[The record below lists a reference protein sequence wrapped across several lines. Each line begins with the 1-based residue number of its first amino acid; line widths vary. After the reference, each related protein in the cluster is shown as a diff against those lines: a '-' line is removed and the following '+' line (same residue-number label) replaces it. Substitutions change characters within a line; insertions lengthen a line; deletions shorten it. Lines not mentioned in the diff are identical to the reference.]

1 MAHMAKFKASAS
13 GHMMSH
19 YDRSK
24 QNISGSIDWERTP
37 LNYNLAPDRN
47 GMSQLDF
54 LHQRLSEI
62 KVQKRADVN
71 VFCDWVVTLPKHEK
85 EDENGE
91 FKKLKYTD
99 AEAKEFFKETYQFL
113 EEKYGEKNVISAY
126 VHMDETQPHMHF
138 AFVPVV
144 EDRKWNKKHPEAPRE
159 KLSAKECVTRL
170 DLREFHTEFQE
181 RMDER
186 FGADKFPVLNGATIG
201 GNLTV
206 AELRAIQATNEICG
220 EMTVLQTD
228 KTDLEIEL
236 KDTSRELQKATE
248 SLSAVTERISMLEE
262 QKSSLEGDLGI
273 LRDDKSVLQKELEF
287 LQEQKEELAEEVE
300 ILDKTVKKLDD
311 NGAMQFTW
319 GTWNATKEKAKEE
332 VQKEKKLNLLE
343 RFLESH
349 PQINQLFERWLHEER
364 AREKSKNKHTWLK

>member
-24 QNISGSIDWERTP
+24 SNISGSIDWERTP
-37 LNYNLAPDRN
+37 LNYNLAPDRS

-71 VFCDWVVTLPKHEK
+71 VFCDWVVTLPKEK
-85 EDENGE
+85 LNEDGE
-91 FKKLKYTD
+91 WVKAEYTD
-99 AEAKEFFKETYQFL
+99 EEIKDFFKENYNFL
-113 EEKYGEKNVISAY
+113 VEKYGEKNVISAY

-144 EDRKWNKKHPEAPRE
+144 EDRKWNEKHPESPRE

-170 DLREFHTEFQE
+170 DLREFHTELQE

-201 GNLTV
+201 GNLTM
-206 AELRAIQATNEICG
+206 AELRAIKTTNEICG
-220 EMTVLQTD
+220 DLTVLQID
-228 KTDLEIEL
+228 RDDLGAEVKELSEKLQKTSDELQNASERLSKAKVEISTAEELKTALRGEIE
-236 KDTSRELQKATE
+236 
-248 SLSAVTERISMLEE
+248 
-262 QKSSLEGDLGI
+262 
-273 LRDDKSVLQKELEF
+273 VLQKERTS
-287 LQEQKEELAEEVE
+287 LQEENEKLRDENEV
-300 ILDKTVKKLDD
+300 LDKTSKKLEDSL
-311 NGAMQFTW
+311 AERFTW
-319 GTWNATKEKAKEE
+319 GAVQAKKQEAKAE
-332 VQKEKKLNLLE
+332 VQKERRLNILERFIAAHPQIAALLE
-343 RFLESH
+343 RWM
-349 PQINQLFERWLHEER
+349 NDER
-364 AREKSKNKHTWLK
+364 ANERKSRSKPIQTK